1 MFNQKIVFYCSL
13 ASFSLSASAG
23 LSIMMSVKCAF
34 ISVLPDFKITFNSAL
49 TRAPSSL
56 EDFLSWILG
65 EVDLLVG
72 ELLAV
77 DDGVS
82 VSDPFFR
89 VDEYSSCFP
98 SSSVVPCEL

>member
-1 MFNQKIVFYCSL
+1 MFNQKIGFHCPL
-13 ASFSLSASAG
+13 ASFSLSASVG

-56 EDFLSWILG
+56 EDFLPWILG

-82 VSDPFFR
+82 VSDPFFC
-89 VDEYSSCFP
+89 VGEYSSCFP
-98 SSSVVPCEL
+98 STSVVSCEL